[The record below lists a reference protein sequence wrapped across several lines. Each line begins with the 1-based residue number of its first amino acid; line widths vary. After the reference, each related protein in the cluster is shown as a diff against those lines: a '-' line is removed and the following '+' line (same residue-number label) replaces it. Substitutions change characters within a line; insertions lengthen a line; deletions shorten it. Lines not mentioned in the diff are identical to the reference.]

1 MKHQQITQSAI
12 TDYLSSIGRIAILSK
27 DQQLIHGKNV
37 REWLDWPGG
46 RDTAPR
52 MIQRRGKRSFDRM
65 VESNLRIVVSIA
77 KKYAGNGV
85 PMEDLI
91 QEGNMGLMVAAEK
104 FEPSRGYCFST
115 CAYWWI
121 RQNITR
127 ALANCSRTIRI
138 PCNVTERIRRV
149 RQAQDKWL
157 QAYGVDAT
165 AKQLADFLDE
175 DVEKVEQAL
184 NVFAMQPRSLDELLS
199 GHESASLESVISSTT
214 DLTGYKRDKEF
225 HEEQLALVEELI
237 EDLPEMEA
245 YILSSIA
252 LRQLTQDEVAAELG
266 MSRPKVGQVFR
277 AAKKQ
282 LTSLAVANGI
292 IQPETI
298 LTKGRAR
305 ANVTT
310 VVNKAKPFD
319 RKKSTTIHER
329 YQNTLVP
336 A

>member
-1 MKHQQITQSAI
+1 MKHQQTTQSAI
-12 TDYLSSIGRIAILSK
+12 TDYLSSIGKIAILSK

-46 RDTAPR
+46 RDAAPR
-52 MIQRRGKRSFDRM
+52 MVQRRGKRSFDRM

-127 ALANCSRTIRI
+127 ALANSSRTIRI

-157 QAYGVDAT
+157 QAHGTDPT
-165 AKQLADFLDE
+165 AQQLADLLKE

-199 GHESASLESVISSTT
+199 GHDSGNLESVISSTT
-214 DLTGYKRDKEF
+214 DFTGYKRDKEF

-237 EDLPEMEA
+237 NDLPETEGR
-245 YILSSIA
+245 ILSSIA
-252 LRQLTQDEVAAELG
+252 LRQLTQDEVAVEMG
-266 MSRPKVGQVFR
+266 MSRPVVGKLFR

-282 LTSLAVANGI
+282 LTELAIANGI
-292 IQPETI
+292 IQPDTI

-305 ANVTT
+305 SKVAT

-319 RKKSTTIHER
+319 RKKSSTTHER
-329 YQNTLVP
+329 YHNTLIP

>member
-1 MKHQQITQSAI
+1 MKHQHTTQSAI
-12 TDYLSSIGRIAILSK
+12 TDYLSNIGRIAILSK
-27 DQQLIHGKNV
+27 DQQLIHGKNI

-46 RDTAPR
+46 RANAPR
-52 MIQRRGKRSFDRM
+52 TVQRRGKRSFDRM

-77 KKYAGNGV
+77 KKYSGNGV

-127 ALANCSRTIRI
+127 ALANSSRTIRI
-138 PCNVTERIRRV
+138 PCNVTERIRRI
-149 RQAQDKWL
+149 RSAQDRWL
-157 QAYGVDAT
+157 QLHGSEPSVQ
-165 AKQLADFLDE
+165 QLAEFIEE
-175 DVEKVEQAL
+175 DCDKVEQAL
-184 NVFAMQPRSLDELLS
+184 RVFSMQPRSLDELLA
-199 GHESASLESVISSTT
+199 GHDSSSLESVISSSV

-237 EDLPEMEA
+237 EELPDLER
-245 YILSSIA
+245 YVLSSIA
-252 LRQLTQDEVAAELG
+252 LRQLTQDEVAVELG

-282 LTSLAVANGI
+282 LTDLACANGI
-292 IQPETI
+292 IQPVTG
-298 LTKGRAR
+298 LTEDCAR
-305 ANVTT
+305 GKVST
-310 VVNKAKPFD
+310 VVNRAKPFD
-319 RKKSTTIHER
+319 RNKSTTTHER
-329 YQNTLVP
+329 YQNNLIP